1 MRGGRGLP
9 NDMTTQVIAG
19 LEDLLTAG
27 LRSADSA
34 DPLPGLVSYL
44 QGALARREGKCE
56 TEVSPAA
63 SPEWTVKGWLAPLGV
78 SSCVALAL
86 LPDAPLGV
94 TPNEHAAL
102 RALELTSAE
111 AIAEHLRAGGLL
123 EKIAELLLPS
133 LVALSESPEAAAA
146 PDAIDRQTKFAGNEL
161 DFSGLDVFFDG
172 LEERVGVPRANTKG
186 YMKNEHTSEADA
198 RCEFTT
204 NNYGITTTSAVE
216 WAFVVDADGSYPTE
230 AEGRLDR
237 SMCRKPVPLADI
249 LARGEEKNAQLRGA
263 KMAELV
269 EAELIGARLYTGP
282 MCALP
287 ASLLSLRRRA
297 DHIFYLAGS
306 RSTTASCAA
315 STPICSSCGR
325 PSFLSAARRRSQ
337 LSIKLRSPRKGST
350 RKCDSHS
357 PRLPTGRLPSPT
369 PTGCSRRS
377 ARSAC
382 AWRSARS
389 PRSSRSTIATEAYR
403 SGSKSS
409 LRSCVRR
416 PRSRPRARS
425 ATHVRPR
432 IKHGTFTRPPRVLD

>member
-1 MRGGRGLP
+1 
-9 NDMTTQVIAG
+9 MTTQVIAG

-172 LEERVGVPRANTKG
+172 LEERVGVAMPNTKE
-186 YMKNEHTSEADA
+186 YMEKEHTSEADA
-198 RCEFTT
+198 RCVAWGHHVRQVRHCD
-204 NNYGITTTSAVE
+204 N
-216 WAFVVDADGSYPTE
+216 PTCP
-230 AEGRLDR
+230 GRRPDLWGP
-237 SMCRKPVPLADI
+237 MLAM
-249 LARGEEKNAQLRGA
+249 LKARG
-263 KMAELV
+263 
-269 EAELIGARLYTGP
+269 
-282 MCALP
+282 
-287 ASLLSLRRRA
+287 RR
-297 DHIFYLAGS
+297 
-306 RSTTASCAA
+306 
-315 STPICSSCGR
+315 
-325 PSFLSAARRRSQ
+325 
-337 LSIKLRSPRKGST
+337 
-350 RKCDSHS
+350 
-357 PRLPTGRLPSPT
+357 
-369 PTGCSRRS
+369 
-377 ARSAC
+377 
-382 AWRSARS
+382 
-389 PRSSRSTIATEAYR
+389 
-403 SGSKSS
+403 
-409 LRSCVRR
+409 
-416 PRSRPRARS
+416 
-425 ATHVRPR
+425 
-432 IKHGTFTRPPRVLD
+432 